1 MVATKRRLEEIL
13 EDIEEFNSYEL
24 SKSKTT
30 ERIDFSN
37 MKQNWGQ
44 EVIPE
49 RFWINPAKTYKTR
62 YGHRV
67 SNIHVVMTNGKN
79 EVTYPI
85 KATIHV
91 PTSSGK
97 GEKLEY
103 HIWTLDG
110 RANINNPK
118 DDLNLVEDLPLND
131 F

>member
-1 MVATKRRLEEIL
+1 MTTKRRLDEIL
-13 EDIEEFNSYEL
+13 DDIEEFNSYQL
-24 SKSKTT
+24 SKVKSS

-37 MKQNWGQ
+37 MKQNWGK

-49 RFWINPAKTYKTR
+49 RFWINPSKTYKTR
-62 YGHRV
+62 YGYKV
-67 SNIHVVMTNGKN
+67 SNIHVVITNDKN

-85 KATIHV
+85 KATIHI
-91 PTSSGK
+91 PSLNGK

-110 RANINNPK
+110 RSNINNSK
-118 DDLNLVEDLPLND
+118 DDLNLVEDIPLKD